1 MIRDSLSKRTFLVCY
16 GSRNVVD
23 TSLQQNSKKNTRN
36 QKKRTCFCMVFS
48 FGRKLKER
56 KKMDLNVEISNEEDE
71 GFKLQQWQQL
81 EDSEMIISWLEK
93 SRKNKRK
100 NSEEPAQSIEQT
112 RTESVLTL
120 QGRGPIDY
128 TTIKNPTYQKG

>member
-1 MIRDSLSKRTFLVCY
+1 MQKKYNDSKNQSSDYQMIRDSLSKRTFLVCY

-93 SRKNKRK
+93 FQKK
-100 NSEEPAQSIEQT
+100 QT
-112 RTESVLTL
+112 KELGRTC
-120 QGRGPIDY
+120 
-128 TTIKNPTYQKG
+128 TIC

>member
-1 MIRDSLSKRTFLVCY
+1 
-16 GSRNVVD
+16 
-23 TSLQQNSKKNTRN
+23 
-36 QKKRTCFCMVFS
+36 
-48 FGRKLKER
+48 
-56 KKMDLNVEISNEEDE
+56 MDLNVEISNEEDE

-128 TTIKNPTYQKG
+128 ITIKNPTYQKG

>member
-1 MIRDSLSKRTFLVCY
+1 
-16 GSRNVVD
+16 
-23 TSLQQNSKKNTRN
+23 
-36 QKKRTCFCMVFS
+36 MVFS

-93 SRKNKRK
+93 SRKSNERTRK
-100 NSEEPAQSIEQT
+100 NLHNLLSKP
-112 RTESVLTL
+112 
-120 QGRGPIDY
+120 GP
-128 TTIKNPTYQKG
+128 NMF